1 MTLHPKARR
10 WREECPSRLS
20 YCGMAAAGPPTLDLA
35 LLPGTF
41 AVVRLAAGAG
51 VPAWALEGAVT
62 SITRTPDELSIVC
75 DAAAVPGDARAE
87 RGWRAIRVAGTIDF
101 ALTGILASVLAPLA
115 AAQVSIFAVSTFDT
129 DYVLVREA
137 ALERALA
144 ALGGAGHRVAA

>member
-1 MTLHPKARR
+1 
-10 WREECPSRLS
+10 
-20 YCGMAAAGPPTLDLA
+20 MAPPGPPTLDLA

-41 AVVRLAAGAG
+41 AVARLAPVDGL
-51 VPAWALEGAVT
+51 PAWAAAGILT

-75 DAAAVPGDARAE
+75 EDGAVPPDVAAE

-115 AAQVSIFAVSTFDT
+115 AARISIFAVSTFDT

-137 ALERALA
+137 ALDRALA
-144 ALGGAGHRVAA
+144 ALGAAGHRIAA

>member
-1 MTLHPKARR
+1 
-10 WREECPSRLS
+10 
-20 YCGMAAAGPPTLDLA
+20 MAMAGPTLDLA
-35 LLPGTF
+35 LVPGTF
-41 AVVRLAAGAG
+41 AVARLAAGAG
-51 VPAWALEGAVT
+51 VPAWALQGTVT

-75 DAAAVPGDARAE
+75 DDHAVPAGQQAE

-115 AAQVSIFAVSTFDT
+115 AAQISIFAVSTFDT

-144 ALGGAGHRVAA
+144 ALHGAGHRIAA